1 MIAYSRQ
8 SYYFNNTESFSKKKK
23 CRLAESLI
31 PNLLGSLQDRLKSW
45 AHLSQQ
51 ILKGFIV
58 PIRLYISKKSPK
70 LYFKKSQNCKIIII
84 FLKKKMQLDFAF
96 FPPSY
101 KALKIFSKQ
110 KFNSIETIKFK
121 LFHQKKII
129 NECYRIVVYKVFLTI
144 CEKKYVNIIII
155 QKFNQQLLH

>member
-8 SYYFNNTESFSKKKK
+8 SYYFNNTESFSPKKKR
-23 CRLAESLI
+23 CRVF
-31 PNLLGSLQDRLKSW
+31 NTKFLGSLQGRLKSW

-58 PIRLYISKKSPK
+58 PIRPYISKKSPK

-84 FLKKKMQLDFAF
+84 FLKKKIQLGFAF
-96 FPPSY
+96 FPTSY
-101 KALKIFSKQ
+101 RALKIFSKQ

-121 LFHQKKII
+121 LLHKKKKLLLISVIEQLLTKFSSQFVKKKI
-129 NECYRIVVYKVFLTI
+129 
-144 CEKKYVNIIII
+144 
-155 QKFNQQLLH
+155 